1 MDKRNLTMLMDLYEL
16 TMANGV
22 FTSELRDTVTYF
34 DMFFRRVPDEGGYAI
49 MAGLEQLIEYLNEL
63 HFDDDDI
70 RYISGLDLFSQ
81 EFIDYLRDFR
91 FECDVWAVP
100 EGTPIFPSE
109 PIVTV
114 RGPVMQAMMIETA
127 LLLIINHQ
135 SLIATKANRI
145 VRAAQ
150 GRPVMEFGARR
161 AQGADAAYYG
171 ARAAIIGGCS
181 GTSDLKTAKDF
192 GVKASGT
199 MAHSW
204 VQLFDDEYTAFKTY
218 AERYPDSC
226 MLLVDTYN
234 VLRSGIPNAI
244 KVFDEVLKPL
254 GKRPV
259 GIRIDSGDITYLTK
273 KARKMLDDA
282 GYEDCNICVSN
293 SLDEHLIRDMI
304 FQGAKV
310 DSYGVGERLI
320 TASSE
325 AVFGGVYKLA
335 ATEKDGVITPKIKIS
350 ENIAKIT
357 IPGVKIPWRL
367 YDRETGKAMADVITL
382 NSEKIDDTKPY
393 EIFDPVYT
401 WKRKTLTNFRAE
413 KLQTRIF
420 EKGVQVYTSPTVAEI
435 SAHRAEQVENLWD
448 EVKRFEKPHTYYVD
462 LSQDLWDQRNELLNK
477 LNHGNKK
484 EKKQ

>member
-1 MDKRNLTMLMDLYEL
+1 MDLYEL
-16 TMANGV
+16 TMANGI
-22 FTSELRDTVTYF
+22 FTGEMRDTVAYF
-34 DMFFRRVPDEGGYAI
+34 DMFFRRVPDNGGYAL
-49 MAGLEQLIEYLNEL
+49 MAGLEQLIDYLNNL
-63 HFDDDDI
+63 HFDEEDVEYL
-70 RYISGLDLFSQ
+70 RSLNLFAD
-81 EFIDYLRDFR
+81 EFIDYLADFK
-91 FECDVWAVP
+91 FTCDVWAVP
-100 EGTPIFPSE
+100 EGTPIFPHE

-114 RGPVMQAMMIETA
+114 RGPVMQALMVETMI
-127 LLLIINHQ
+127 LLTINHQ

-145 VRAAQ
+145 VRAAE

-171 ARAAIIGGCS
+171 ARAAIIGGCT
-181 GTSDLKTAKDF
+181 GTSDVKTAKDF

-204 VQLFDDEYTAFKTY
+204 VQMFDDEYLAFKTY
-218 AERYPDSC
+218 AEKYPDSC

-234 VLRSGIPNAI
+234 VLRSGVPNAI

-259 GIRIDSGDITYLTK
+259 GIRIDSGDITYITK

-282 GYEDCNICVSN
+282 GYPDCAICVSN
-293 SLDEHLIRDMI
+293 SLDEYLIRDMI

-335 ATEKDGVITPKIKIS
+335 AVEKDGKIIPKIKIS
-350 ENIAKIT
+350 ENIQKIT

-367 YDRETGKAMADVITL
+367 YDRDTGKAIADVITL
-382 NSEKIDDTKPY
+382 NHEKIDDTEPY
-393 EIFDPVYT
+393 EIFDPTYT
-401 WKRKTLTNFRAE
+401 WKRKVVTNFVAR
-413 KLQTRIF
+413 KLQVKIF
-420 EKGVQVYTSPTVAEI
+420 ERGRQVYESPSVKEI
-435 SAHRAEQVENLWD
+435 AARRAEQVDSLWD

-462 LSQDLWDQRNELLNK
+462 LSQELWDQRNELLNSMSFK
-477 LNHGNKK
+477 N
-484 EKKQ
+484 E